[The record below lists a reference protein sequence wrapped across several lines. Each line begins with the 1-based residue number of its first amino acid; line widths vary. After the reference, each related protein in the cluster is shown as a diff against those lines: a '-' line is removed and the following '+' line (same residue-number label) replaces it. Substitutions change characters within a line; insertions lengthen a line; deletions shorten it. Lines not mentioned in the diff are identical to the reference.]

1 MKKQIIT
8 TLVFTAIVATK
19 SFGQWGNGT
28 MNTQIQTTNGYV
40 GIGTATPPAKL
51 IIWDNNNVS
60 DESQMIR
67 LGMSSSYDYR
77 IFRQKADGALRFDG
91 NQPTS
96 SSFRFSTSAAAY
108 ALSILNS
115 GNVGIG
121 TSSPTS
127 HLHMVNSDL
136 GAPGGSKVQW
146 ANFSGIAGQGNNDQ
160 LKIFHNR
167 IATGGT
173 NWNSSEI
180 KIQRTVDA
188 SDMSFISF
196 RSIDPTWGASA
207 IVFGSGTTDHMK
219 IDYSGRVAIGTQTMT
234 GTHSN
239 ALLTVAG
246 KMVAQSCYITLTG
259 WADYVFAND
268 YKVPNLYD
276 VEAYYKANKHLPE
289 IPSEKEIIEKGV
301 DLAEMNKLLLKKIEE
316 MTILMVKQQKS
327 IDAQQ
332 KDIEVLKLNRK

>member
-8 TLVFTAIVATK
+8 TLVLTTIITTK

-91 NQPTS
+91 NQPTF
-96 SSFRFSTSAAAY
+96 SSFRFSTSATAY
-108 ALSILNS
+108 ALSILNN

-121 TSSPTS
+121 TNSPTS

-136 GAPGGSKVQW
+136 GTAGGSKVQW
-146 ANFSGIAGQGNNDQ
+146 ANFSGIAGTGNNDQ

-188 SDMSFISF
+188 SDMSFMSF
-196 RSIDPTWGASA
+196 RSTDPTWGASA
-207 IVFGSGTTDHMK
+207 IVFGSGTTDHMS
-219 IDYSGRVAIGTQTMT
+219 INYLGQVAIGTLKMT
-234 GTHSN
+234 GTHSD
-239 ALLTVAG
+239 AKLSVDGKIVA
-246 KMVAQSCYITLTG
+246 KSCYITMTG

-289 IPSEKEIIEKGV
+289 IPSEKEIIENGV
-301 DLAEMNKLLLKKIEE
+301 DVADMNKLLLKKIEE
-316 MTILMVKQQKS
+316 MTILMVQ
-327 IDAQQ
+327 QQ
-332 KDIEVLKLNRK
+332 KDIDALKTKMK